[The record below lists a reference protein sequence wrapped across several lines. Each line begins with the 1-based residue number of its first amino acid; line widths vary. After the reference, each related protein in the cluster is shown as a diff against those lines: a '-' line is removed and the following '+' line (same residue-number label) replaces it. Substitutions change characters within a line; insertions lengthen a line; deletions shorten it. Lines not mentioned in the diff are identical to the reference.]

1 MSECNQLKPE
11 GTVDFHMRAEIA
23 EQPEL
28 LRRLAPAWQKN
39 CEPIADE
46 LGRYSQV
53 AVIGRGSSGNATVF
67 FSYLY
72 GLRTGRQVV
81 DFRPWLTTQPAT
93 DTDWSDTAALAF
105 SVSGESTDVVHAA
118 RWLRD
123 RGARIIGVTNRAG
136 PGSTLG
142 RVAHTLL
149 RFDVGVELAVPAT
162 KTFTAQ
168 LFIAA
173 GLCGLPLRDVVDQTA
188 DAMEKAVGSDA
199 VNVTLDF
206 LDDAQTVLWVARGPA
221 LAGALDA
228 ALKLQETAG
237 RHSYGYSSAEVLH
250 GPIGSVDES
259 DRVIVFEDADEEAN
273 SVQAVDIS
281 LVARG
286 TPFLCVGNCFSV
298 ENRGNALNLDL
309 PRERWARTPV
319 FAVLS
324 QQVALE
330 MACRL
335 GLNPDTPLGLR
346 KVTRTL

>member
-1 MSECNQLKPE
+1 MN
-11 GTVDFHMRAEIA
+11 FHMRTEIA
-23 EQPEL
+23 EQPQL
-28 LRRLAPAWQKN
+28 LRQLAPVWDEE
-39 CEPIADE
+39 CEPIARE
-46 LGRYSQV
+46 LGRYPQV

-72 GLRTGRQVV
+72 GLQTGRPVV
-81 DFRPWLTTQPAT
+81 DFRPWLTTQPVT
-93 DTDWSDTAALAF
+93 RTEWGDTAALAF

-123 RGARIIGVTNRAG
+123 RGAHIIGVTNRAG
-136 PGSTLG
+136 TDSTLG

-149 RFDVGVELAVPAT
+149 RFDVGDELAVPAT

-173 GLCGLPLRDVVDQTA
+173 GLCGLTLTEVSRQTAEAMERAIESDVVDVA
-188 DAMEKAVGSDA
+188 I
-199 VNVTLDF
+199 DF
-206 LDDAQTVLWVARGPA
+206 LDEAQTILWVARGPA

-237 RHSYGYSSAEVLH
+237 QHSYGYSSAEVLH
-250 GPIGSVDES
+250 GPIGSLGKK
-259 DRVIVFEDADEEAN
+259 DRVIVFEDADEAAN
-273 SVQAVDIS
+273 SVQAVDTS

-286 TPFLCVGNCFSV
+286 TPFLCVGRCASV
-298 ENRGNALNLDL
+298 EARGNALNLEL
-309 PRERWARTPV
+309 PGERWARTPV
-319 FAVLS
+319 FAALS

-335 GLNPDTPLGLR
+335 GLNPDAPSGLQ

>member
-1 MSECNQLKPE
+1 MPE
-11 GTVDFHMRAEIA
+11 DTMDFHMRTEIA
-23 EQPEL
+23 EQPQL
-28 LRRLAPAWQKN
+28 LRRLAPAWDEDCK
-39 CEPIADE
+39 PIARALE
-46 LGRYSQV
+46 RYPRA

-72 GLRTGRQVV
+72 GLQTGRQVV

-93 DTDWSDTAALAF
+93 GTDWDDTAALAF

-123 RGARIIGVTNRAG
+123 RGAHIIGVTNRAG
-136 PGSTLG
+136 ADSTLG
-142 RVAHTLL
+142 QVAHTLL
-149 RFDVGVELAVPAT
+149 RFDVGDELAVPAT

-173 GLCGLPLRDVVDQTA
+173 GLCGLPLTEVAHQTA
-188 DAMEKAVGSDA
+188 EAMEKAVQSDVVDVA
-199 VNVTLDF
+199 IDF
-206 LDDAQTVLWVARGPA
+206 LDEALTILWVARGPA

-250 GPIGSVDES
+250 GPIGSLGQT
-259 DRVIVFEDADEEAN
+259 DRVIVLEDADEAAN

-286 TPFLCVGNCFSV
+286 TPFLCVGKCASV
-298 ENRGNALNLDL
+298 EARGNALNLDL
-309 PRERWARTPV
+309 PKERWARTPV
-319 FAVLS
+319 FAALS

-330 MACRL
+330 VACRL
-335 GLNPDTPLGLR
+335 GLNPDAPAGLQ